1 MRIIYAF
8 FALIRS
14 WYIFSSLYNHYNFI
28 IFRNVMGNSHGLKS
42 NIVKKQAA
50 ARKLAKWKKK
60 SAQVYIGNENPQ
72 TRKNQSYKDRR
83 HYLENKQNFPKK
95 KLKTKNPESLIEQG
109 IIDERGFF
117 VKGKKKNF
125 LTKSMVD
132 SKGMDFYGMPR

>member
-1 MRIIYAF
+1 MA
-8 FALIRS
+8 
-14 WYIFSSLYNHYNFI
+14 
-28 IFRNVMGNSHGLKS
+28 NSHGLKS

-50 ARKLAKWKKK
+50 ARKLAKGKKK
-60 SAQVYIGNENPQ
+60 KDHSVYIGNENPQ
-72 TRKNQSYKDRR
+72 TRKNQSYKDRK
-83 HYLENKQNFPKK
+83 HYLENKQKFPKK

-132 SKGMDFYGMPR
+132 SKGLDFYGMPR